1 MALSL
6 ARGVI
11 VAILGLIAY
20 GLYTHPPFESVR
32 RGEVL
37 ARTDALD
44 GSVSV
49 YTSGTVLVLPGI
61 HQVRRYSIRDQVYR
75 PEESASATGPAP
87 FQSIEGLSI
96 GVDLAVRWTVDRA
109 RLAQMSKEFPDDISA
124 DLVAPAVQ
132 GIVYPTFARYSVREI
147 FSQRRTQ
154 IRDELIAELKPKF
167 TAMGLVL
174 REVEMGKVDLP
185 PDYRAGMEKLLS
197 EELETEKIHYTLQL
211 KEAQVKQQQLEAEA
225 DKVRRQTAA
234 EAAGQEQVIA
244 ARAQEETMKHILPFK
259 QKQIEQRQLEAEADK
274 VARIRTAEGAAEARR
289 IEAKGEADSR
299 QKLADAEAYRLDLV
313 GKANAGQ
320 MEREGALV
328 ARYPLLIQKTLADK
342 LSDKVQV
349 IIAPLPAAGKFI
361 GSSLIGD
368 QSSPNSVDDAAALAS
383 VSTAPRQE
391 PPGDARARG
400 IARHRGP
407 GPRRVARSAAHECY
421 RTHAAMAGRC
431 ARGSRRTG
439 RIPEGLRLS
448 SRAGRILAG
457 GCGPAG
463 RSLRER
469 RFRASRRAALP
480 ARKPGIRGARH

>member
-1 MALSL
+1 MSGRVDAFFEFV
-6 ARGVI
+6 RR
-11 VAILGLIAY
+11 GLIEPLSRLGGLLTSALRSLTTGLWRFRWRVLVAAVMVLIVY
-20 GLYTHPPFESVR
+20 GLCTHPPFESVR

-37 ARTDALD
+37 ARTDSLD

-61 HQVRRYSIRDQVYR
+61 HQLRRYSIRDQVYR
-75 PEESASATGPAP
+75 PTESASATGPAP
-87 FQSIEGLSI
+87 FQSVEGLSI
-96 GVDLAVRWTVDRA
+96 GVDLAVRWSVDLA
-109 RLAQMSKEFPDDISA
+109 RLAQMAKEFPDDIGA

-147 FSQRRTQ
+147 FSQRRTEIKQ
-154 IRDELIAELKPKF
+154 ELIAALKPKF

-174 REVEMGKVDLP
+174 REVDIGKVDLP

-320 MEREGALV
+320 MEREGVLV
-328 ARYPLLIQKTLADK
+328 ARYPLLIQKSLADK

-349 IIAPLPAAGKFI
+349 IIAPLPTAGKFI

-368 QSSPNSVDDAAALAS
+368 QSSVNPDDAAA
-383 VSTAPRQE
+383 TA
-391 PPGDARARG
+391 
-400 IARHRGP
+400 ISK
-407 GPRRVARSAAHECY
+407 VAAVTSK
-421 RTHAAMAGRC
+421 AGATR
-431 ARGSRRTG
+431 
-439 RIPEGLRLS
+439 
-448 SRAGRILAG
+448 
-457 GCGPAG
+457 
-463 RSLRER
+463 
-469 RFRASRRAALP
+469 
-480 ARKPGIRGARH
+480 

>member
-1 MALSL
+1 MSGRLDVFFEFV
-6 ARGVI
+6 RR
-11 VAILGLIAY
+11 GLIEPLGRLGGLVVAAFRLLRTGLWRFRWRVVFVAVTVLIVY
-20 GLYTHPPFESVR
+20 GLCAHPPFDSVR

-49 YTSGTVLVLPGI
+49 YTAGTVLVLPGI

-75 PEESASATGPAP
+75 PSDSANATGPAP

-96 GVDLAVRWTVDRA
+96 GVDLAVRWAVDRA

-132 GIVYPTFARYSVREI
+132 GIAYPTFSRYSVREI
-147 FSQRRTQ
+147 FSQRRLE
-154 IRDELIAELKPKF
+154 IRRELMAELAPKF
-167 TAMGLVL
+167 AAMGLVL
-174 REVEMGKVDLP
+174 REIDMGKVDLP
-185 PDYRAGMEKLLS
+185 SDYRAGMEKLLS

-259 QKQIEQRQLEAEADK
+259 QKQIEQRQLEAEAEK

-289 IEAKGEADSR
+289 IEAKGEADAR
-299 QKLADAEAYRLDLV
+299 QRLADAEAYRLDLV
-313 GKANAGQ
+313 GKASAGQ

-361 GSSLIGD
+361 GSSLLGD
-368 QSSPNSVDDAAALAS
+368 QSSVNSGDD
-383 VSTAPRQE
+383 
-391 PPGDARARG
+391 
-400 IARHRGP
+400 
-407 GPRRVARSAAHECY
+407 SAAVV
-421 RTHAAMAGRC
+421 
-431 ARGSRRTG
+431 SQV
-439 RIPEGLRLS
+439 
-448 SRAGRILAG
+448 
-457 GCGPAG
+457 G
-463 RSLRER
+463 RSQ
-469 RFRASRRAALP
+469 
-480 ARKPGIRGARH
+480 

>member
-1 MALSL
+1 MSGRVDAFFEFVRRGIIEPLGWLGGSLAAALRALSIGL
-6 ARGVI
+6 WRFRWRVVVTAVL
-11 VAILGLIAY
+11 VLIAY
-20 GLYTHPPFESVR
+20 GLCTHPPFDSVR

-37 ARTDALD
+37 VRSDALN

-49 YTSGTVLVLPGI
+49 YNTGTVLVLPGI
-61 HQVRRYSIRDQVYR
+61 HRVRRYAIRDQVYR
-75 PEESASATGPAP
+75 PTESASATGPAP
-87 FQSIEGLSI
+87 FQSVEGLSI

-154 IRDELIAELKPKF
+154 IQQELIVELQPKF

-174 REVEMGKVDLP
+174 REVDIGKVDLP
-185 PDYRAGMEKLLS
+185 ADYRAGMEKLLS
-197 EELETEKIHYTLQL
+197 EELETEKIHYTLEL

-225 DKVRRQTAA
+225 EKVRRQTAA

-244 ARAQEETMKHILPFK
+244 ARAQEETMRHILPFK
-259 QKQIEQRQLEAEADK
+259 QKQIEQRQLEAEAEK

-289 IEAKGEADSR
+289 IEARGEADSR

-313 GKANAGQ
+313 GRASAGQ

-328 ARYPLLIQKTLADK
+328 ARYPLLIQKTLADR

-361 GSSLIGD
+361 GSSLLGD
-368 QSSPNSVDDAAALAS
+368 QNAVNPVDDEAATVTSQAR
-383 VSTAPRQE
+383 VSR
-391 PPGDARARG
+391 
-400 IARHRGP
+400 
-407 GPRRVARSAAHECY
+407 
-421 RTHAAMAGRC
+421 
-431 ARGSRRTG
+431 
-439 RIPEGLRLS
+439 
-448 SRAGRILAG
+448 
-457 GCGPAG
+457 
-463 RSLRER
+463 
-469 RFRASRRAALP
+469 
-480 ARKPGIRGARH
+480 

>member
-1 MALSL
+1 MS
-6 ARGVI
+6 ARLDAFFEFVRR
-11 VAILGLIAY
+11 GLIEPLGRLGALLVPAVRSLTMGLWRFRWRVVIAAVLLLIGY
-20 GLYTHPPFESVR
+20 GLCTHPPFDSVR

-44 GSVSV
+44 GSVTV
-49 YTSGTVLVLPGI
+49 YTAGTVLVLPGI
-61 HQVRRYSIRDQVYR
+61 HQVRHYSIRDQVYR
-75 PEESASATGPAP
+75 PAESASATGPAP
-87 FQSIEGLSI
+87 FQSLEGLSI

-132 GIVYPTFARYSVREI
+132 GVVYPTFARYSVREI

-154 IRDELIAELKPKF
+154 IQQELIAELKPKF
-167 TAMGLVL
+167 SAMGLVL
-174 REVEMGKVDLP
+174 RQVEMGKVDLP

-259 QKQIEQRQLEAEADK
+259 QKQIEQRQLEAEAEK
-274 VARIRTAEGAAEARR
+274 VSRIRTAEGAAEARR

-313 GKANAGQ
+313 GKASAGQ

-368 QSSPNSVDDAAALAS
+368 QSPENPVGDAAAAVAS
-383 VSTAPRQE
+383 Q
-391 PPGDARARG
+391 
-400 IARHRGP
+400 
-407 GPRRVARSAAHECY
+407 
-421 RTHAAMAGRC
+421 AG
-431 ARGSRRTG
+431 GSR
-439 RIPEGLRLS
+439 
-448 SRAGRILAG
+448 
-457 GCGPAG
+457 
-463 RSLRER
+463 
-469 RFRASRRAALP
+469 
-480 ARKPGIRGARH
+480 

>member
-1 MALSL
+1 MSGRLDAFFEFVRRALIEPLGRLGGFAAAALGSL
-6 ARGVI
+6 ATGLWRFRWRVAVTAVLVLI
-11 VAILGLIAY
+11 VY
-20 GLYTHPPFESVR
+20 GLCTHPPFDSVR

-37 ARTDALD
+37 ARTNALD

-49 YTSGTVLVLPGI
+49 YTAGTVLVLPGI

-75 PEESASATGPAP
+75 PADSASATGPAP
-87 FQSIEGLSI
+87 FQSVEGLSI

-109 RLAQMSKEFPDDISA
+109 RLAQMSKEFPDNISA

-147 FSQRRTQ
+147 FSQRRTEIQ
-154 IRDELIAELKPKF
+154 RELIAELKPKF

-174 REVEMGKVDLP
+174 RDVDMGKVDLP

-244 ARAQEETMKHILPFK
+244 AHAQEETMKHILPFK

-289 IEAKGEADSR
+289 IEARGEADSR

-328 ARYPLLIQKTLADK
+328 SRYPLLIQKTLADK

-361 GSSLIGD
+361 GSSLLGD
-368 QSSPNSVDDAAALAS
+368 QSPVYPVDALAAATS
-383 VSTAPRQE
+383 QG
-391 PPGDARARG
+391 GD
-400 IARHRGP
+400 
-407 GPRRVARSAAHECY
+407 
-421 RTHAAMAGRC
+421 
-431 ARGSRRTG
+431 SR
-439 RIPEGLRLS
+439 
-448 SRAGRILAG
+448 
-457 GCGPAG
+457 
-463 RSLRER
+463 
-469 RFRASRRAALP
+469 
-480 ARKPGIRGARH
+480 

>member
-1 MALSL
+1 MSGRLDAFFEFVRRGIIQPLALLGGLAVAALRSL
-6 ARGVI
+6 VT
-11 VAILGLIAY
+11 GLWRFRWRVVTAVVLVLLAH
-20 GLYTHPPFESVR
+20 GLWTHPPFDSVR

-37 ARTDALD
+37 VRTDALD

-49 YTSGTVLVLPGI
+49 YTTGTILALPGI

-75 PEESASATGPAP
+75 LTDGALATGPAP

-96 GVDLAVRWTVDRA
+96 GVDLSVRWTVDRA

-132 GIVYPTFARYSVREI
+132 GIAYPTFARYSVREI
-147 FSQRRTQ
+147 FSQRRTEIQ
-154 IRDELIAELKPKF
+154 QELIAELKPKF
-167 TAMGLVL
+167 AAMGLSL
-174 REVEMGKVDLP
+174 REVDIGKVDLP

-259 QKQIEQRQLEAEADK
+259 QKQIEQRQLEAEADR

-289 IEAKGEADSR
+289 IEARGEADSR

-313 GKANAGQ
+313 GKASAGQ

-328 ARYPLLIQKTLADK
+328 TRYPLLIQKTLADK

-361 GSSLIGD
+361 GSSLLGD
-368 QSSPNSVDDAAALAS
+368 QGPVNRVDDAAATVAS
-383 VSTAPRQE
+383 Q
-391 PPGDARARG
+391 
-400 IARHRGP
+400 
-407 GPRRVARSAAHECY
+407 
-421 RTHAAMAGRC
+421 AGT
-431 ARGSRRTG
+431 S
-439 RIPEGLRLS
+439 P
-448 SRAGRILAG
+448 
-457 GCGPAG
+457 
-463 RSLRER
+463 
-469 RFRASRRAALP
+469 
-480 ARKPGIRGARH
+480 

>member
-1 MALSL
+1 MSGRLDAFFEFV
-6 ARGVI
+6 RR
-11 VAILGLIAY
+11 GLIEPLGRLGVLAGAALRALTAGLWRFRWRVAATAVFALIIY
-20 GLYTHPPFESVR
+20 GLCAHPLFESVR

-49 YTSGTVLVLPGI
+49 YTAGTVLVVPGL

-75 PEESASATGPAP
+75 PEDSASATGAAP

-109 RLAQMSKEFPDDISA
+109 RLAQMSKEFPDDIEA

-132 GIVYPTFARYSVREI
+132 GIVYPTFSRYSVREI
-147 FSQRRTQ
+147 FSQRRGE
-154 IRDELIAELKPKF
+154 IRDELIAALKPKF
-167 TAMGLVL
+167 AAMGLVL
-174 REVEMGKVDLP
+174 RDVEMGKVDLP

-259 QKQIEQRQLEAEADK
+259 QKQIEQRQLEAEAEK

-289 IEAKGEADSR
+289 IEARGEADSR

-342 LSDKVQV
+342 LSDRVQV

-368 QSSPNSVDDAAALAS
+368 QSSPNPVDEVAALTSKTGVVAS
-383 VSTAPRQE
+383 K
-391 PPGDARARG
+391 PG
-400 IARHRGP
+400 
-407 GPRRVARSAAHECY
+407 
-421 RTHAAMAGRC
+421 
-431 ARGSRRTG
+431 
-439 RIPEGLRLS
+439 
-448 SRAGRILAG
+448 
-457 GCGPAG
+457 
-463 RSLRER
+463 
-469 RFRASRRAALP
+469 ASR
-480 ARKPGIRGARH
+480 

>member
-1 MALSL
+1 MSGRLDAFFEFVRRGLVEPLGRLGFLLVTALRFL
-6 ARGVI
+6 ATGLWRSRWRAATIAV
-11 VAILGLIAY
+11 VGLIAY
-20 GLYTHPPFESVR
+20 GLYAHPPFEPVR

-37 ARTDALD
+37 ARTNALD

-49 YTSGTVLVLPGI
+49 YTSGTILVLPGI
-61 HQVRRYSIRDQVYR
+61 HQVRRYPIRDQVYR
-75 PEESASATGPAP
+75 PTESASATGPAP

-109 RLAQMSKEFPDDISA
+109 RLAQTSKEFPDDISA

-147 FSQRRTQ
+147 FSLRRTE
-154 IRDELIAELKPKF
+154 IKEELTAALKPKF
-167 TAMGLVL
+167 TDMGLVL

-234 EAAGQEQVIA
+234 EASGQEQVIA

-368 QSSPNSVDDAAALAS
+368 LSAVSPADDAETALTFKAGAP
-383 VSTAPRQE
+383 TA
-391 PPGDARARG
+391 
-400 IARHRGP
+400 
-407 GPRRVARSAAHECY
+407 
-421 RTHAAMAGRC
+421 
-431 ARGSRRTG
+431 RTG
-439 RIPEGLRLS
+439 
-448 SRAGRILAG
+448 
-457 GCGPAG
+457 
-463 RSLRER
+463 
-469 RFRASRRAALP
+469 ASR
-480 ARKPGIRGARH
+480 

>member
-1 MALSL
+1 MSGRLDALL
-6 ARGVI
+6 EFVRR
-11 VAILGLIAY
+11 GLIEPLSRLGGWVITALGSLSPGLWRFRWRVVISAVLILILY
-20 GLYTHPPFESVR
+20 GLCIHPPFVSVR

-49 YTSGTVLVLPGI
+49 YSGGTVLVLPGI

-75 PEESASATGPAP
+75 PTDSASATGPAP
-87 FQSIEGLSI
+87 FQSVEGLSI

-132 GIVYPTFARYSVREI
+132 GIVYPAFARYSVREI
-147 FSQRRTQ
+147 FSQRRTEIQ
-154 IRDELIAELKPKF
+154 RELIAELRPKF
-167 TAMGLVL
+167 MAMGLVL
-174 REVEMGKVDLP
+174 RAVDMGKVDLP

-197 EELETEKIHYTLQL
+197 EELETEKIHYSLQL
-211 KEAQVKQQQLEAEA
+211 KEAQVKQQQVEAEA

-259 QKQIEQRQLEAEADK
+259 QKQIEQRQLEAEAEK
-274 VARIRTAEGAAEARR
+274 VARIRTAEGTAEARR

-349 IIAPLPAAGKFI
+349 IIAPLPAAGKFL
-361 GSSLIGD
+361 GSNLIGD
-368 QSSPNSVDDAAALAS
+368 QSAVSPVADAAAAVTS
-383 VSTAPRQE
+383 Q
-391 PPGDARARG
+391 G
-400 IARHRGP
+400 
-407 GPRRVARSAAHECY
+407 
-421 RTHAAMAGRC
+421 
-431 ARGSRRTG
+431 RGS
-439 RIPEGLRLS
+439 P
-448 SRAGRILAG
+448 
-457 GCGPAG
+457 
-463 RSLRER
+463 
-469 RFRASRRAALP
+469 
-480 ARKPGIRGARH
+480 